1 MRKIYIYPRVRD
13 LREDSDLTQNDVAK
27 KLKLHLT
34 QYRRYEAGE
43 TEIPSHIIKE
53 LAYFYNVSADYLL
66 GITNTYKPLPK
77 K

>member
-1 MRKIYIYPRVRD
+1 MTFGERILKFRKE
-13 LREDSDLTQNDVAK
+13 LNLTQNDVAK

-53 LAYFYNVSADYLL
+53 LAYFYAKADV
-66 GITNTYKPLPK
+66 IPLPSYILF
-77 K
+77 